1 MIAATTQHWQQAGV
15 TEVADADDEEGLP
28 GGAISRARLWC
39 KTVAC
44 THSRTCEHTCMVRL
58 AFGYS
63 DFPEMTGEQHVAL
76 TVDPRTR

>member
-1 MIAATTQHWQQAGV
+1 MI
-15 TEVADADDEEGLP
+15 EVADAEDEDGLP

-44 THSRTCEHTCMVRL
+44 AHTRTCEHTRMVRV

-63 DFPEMTGEQHVAL
+63 NLPE
-76 TVDPRTR
+76 